1 MTKQKIN
8 NNPAIRD
15 NTGRNID
22 GTFKKGVSGNPSG
35 RPKDTLKDYLRTKIG
50 NMTDKEKE
58 KFIKLIP
65 KEVQWKMAEGN
76 PQSEDRIDINNKG
89 LTITFDSAFKKVIEE
104 DKKNDKEEDKTND

>member
-1 MTKQKIN
+1 MTKQKTN

-22 GTFKKGVSGNPSG
+22 GTFKKGVSGNLSG
-35 RPKDTLKDYLRTKIG
+35 RPKDTLKDYLRTKIC

-65 KEVQWKMAEGN
+65 REVQWKMAEGN
-76 PQSEDRIDINNKG
+76 PQSEDKLDINNKK
-89 LTITFDSAFKKVIEE
+89 LTITFDSAFKEVIEE
-104 DKKNDKEEDKTND
+104 DKEDDKTND